1 MFSQLNSS
9 FAKKSVQFDTPEY
22 DPEGE
27 IKPTFRGEPNPLPV
41 AVEFRNTTINIGAPL
56 TQREMVHS
64 PAACKSLLS
73 AADKLRRGTIYL
85 HVEPGLHLRYT
96 LAELKK
102 LPYVENIGVLTQ
114 EYVLKG
120 EKDMFAP
127 FVPAE
132 GMVRLSKHFGI
143 LSARPV
149 VFVEFDQD
157 HPEKFNQKDYNSFKL
172 HSMMDALLN
181 GNAYHLDP
189 NFRKDVK
196 ETPDDDPKKTFVERK
211 LSFVAA
217 WEKIWNMSNEEAE
230 VSYREM
236 VASKQVY
243 QALGKTAAALKQAE
257 VDGVIIPTIDT
268 LPLKDGGTAT
278 FEDLNGKTIRR
289 WYGVARIGGTIVVSP
304 DNWARESQVILDRGL
319 TVQVI
324 Q

>member
-1 MFSQLNSS
+1 MFSQLNTRAS
-9 FAKKSVQFDTPEY
+9 KSVQFNTPEY
-22 DPEGE
+22 DHDAA
-27 IKPTFRGEPNPLPV
+27 IKLTFRGEPNPLPLP
-41 AVEFRNTTINIGAPL
+41 VEFRHTTINVGDPL

-64 PAACKSLLS
+64 PAACKTLLS
-73 AADKLRRGTIYL
+73 AADKLRRGRIYL

-102 LPYVENIGVLTQ
+102 LPYVENIGVLSQ
-114 EYVLKG
+114 EYQLKG
-120 EKDMFAP
+120 EKDVFAP

-149 VFVEFDQD
+149 VFVEFDES

-172 HSMMDALLN
+172 HSMMDALLS

-196 ETPDDDPKKTFVERK
+196 EVPDDDPKKTFVERK
-211 LSFVAA
+211 LAFVAK
-217 WEKIWNMSNEEAE
+217 WESIWNMSDEEAE
-230 VSYREM
+230 ISYREM
-236 VASKQVY
+236 VATKQVF

-257 VDGVIIPTIDT
+257 VDGVIIPAIDT
-268 LPLKDGGTAT
+268 LPLKDGGVAT
-278 FEDLNGKTIRR
+278 LEDLNGKTIRR
-289 WYGVARIGGTIVVSP
+289 WYGIARIGGTIVVTP
-304 DNWARESQVILDRGL
+304 ENWGRESQVILDRNL